1 MEKIMVQFLNPI
13 LTAILGLVMIFAAEP
28 IIKVLIIAFGIY
40 SLLSGIYTLTTTS
53 KLIDEKSFKINCFVR
68 GGLNILLG
76 LLCIIIPIAIAKFAW
91 KVLIIIIGFSAI
103 FSSISELYSISQLNS
118 EEVSTKRYKF
128 ELILTI
134 IAGIVAF
141 LLPSSFG
148 FTLIKIAG
156 GLLIIIAIG
165 MAISIYK
172 NSPII
177 IKNPDSKE

>member
-1 MEKIMVQFLNPI
+1 MTFS
-13 LTAILGLVMIFAAEP
+13 LGIS
-28 IIKVLIIAFGIY
+28 ISSSLITGA
-40 SLLSGIYTLTTTS
+40 
-53 KLIDEKSFKINCFVR
+53 
-68 GGLNILLG
+68 
-76 LLCIIIPIAIAKFAW
+76 
-91 KVLIIIIGFSAI
+91 FSAI

-128 ELILTI
+128 ELVLTI

-156 GLLIIIAIG
+156 GLLIIIAIV